1 MMARLWT
8 AARLTVVNAWLQATG
23 QLVHHMVTL
32 WLDTIATLDQV
43 LHRGTDHE
51 ADIVGSIGDQLT
63 HTIVCV
69 DFPLCYG

>member
-1 MMARLWT
+1 M
-8 AARLTVVNAWLQATG
+8 
-23 QLVHHMVTL
+23 HHMVTL